1 MSSAPASSAPAAPTP
16 AAADPSALINSILP
30 LGTVRVHFCP
40 LFLSPSRP
48 PTYQS
53 RTELVDR
60 CIGSRI
66 WVIMKSDKEFTGT
79 LLGFDDYTHVDATG
93 WDSMRAA
100 SSDTPESAADAA
112 ATAPAPANDA
122 GAASAGAKKK
132 RVRHRSAMMTGHAS
146 TEDSANLADDNS
158 DSKKAAKKIE
168 NGAAH
173 TAAQHRAGKGEGAL
187 TRKEREHGHSIKFCP
202 RSPDSAKLLGK
213 GDDGSASK
221 DRLEGDSDVDLDTIA
236 KDVGSAPMEGICYK
250 CGSTEHTSSKCK
262 KRTSPDNPYPFASC
276 FVCKGV
282 GHLSSACP
290 QNEKGMY
297 PNGGSCKFCGSVTHL
312 AGNCKAKTADAR
324 AVSVGAVDWNE
335 KKRRRI
341 GGGGDDDDVFD
352 ALKRVSDEAAAAGV
366 PKTQT
371 QATGGAAAT
380 TARKTKKVVAFL

>member
-1 MSSAPASSAPAAPTP
+1 MT
-16 AAADPSALINSILP
+16 
-30 LGTVRVHFCP
+30 R
-40 LFLSPSRP
+40 
-48 PTYQS
+48 
-53 RTELVDR
+53 
-60 CIGSRI
+60 
-66 WVIMKSDKEFTGT
+66 FTK
-79 LLGFDDYTHVDATG
+79 LARKTHVDATG

-112 ATAPAPANDA
+112 ATAPVPANDA

-132 RVRHRSAMMTGHAS
+132 RVRHRSAMMAGHAS
-146 TEDSANLADDNS
+146 TEDSANLADDSS

-187 TRKEREHGHSIKFCP
+187 TRKEREV
-202 RSPDSAKLLGK
+202 SPDSAKLLGK
-213 GDDGSASK
+213 GDDGSASN
-221 DRLEGDSDVDLDTIA
+221 DHLEGDSDVDLDTIA

-371 QATGGAAAT
+371 QAAGGAAAT